1 MDIEAQQIPRHHIDA
16 TGVVYLILAEH
27 SQAGNVVRGAK
38 APGMRPSRVPR
49 HCCSWSFFSVLIGER
64 CSEPMHQRAARNLTR
79 LEGREPITPAAGI
92 DELHL
97 VEVIAVL
104 TENLIRAEI
113 ADAMG

>member
-1 MDIEAQQIPRHHIDA
+1 
-16 TGVVYLILAEH
+16 
-27 SQAGNVVRGAK
+27 
-38 APGMRPSRVPR
+38 
-49 HCCSWSFFSVLIGER
+49 
-64 CSEPMHQRAARNLTR
+64 MHQRAARNLTR

-104 TENLIRAEI
+104 TENPIRAEI